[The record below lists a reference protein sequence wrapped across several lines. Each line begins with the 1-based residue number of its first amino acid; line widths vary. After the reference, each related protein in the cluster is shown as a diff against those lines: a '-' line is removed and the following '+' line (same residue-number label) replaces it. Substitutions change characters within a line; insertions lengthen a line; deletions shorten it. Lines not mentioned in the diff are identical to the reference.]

1 MSSAVQD
8 SLWVLPPFSVAD
20 RPSIDVTVAVVSLSK
35 LMEMSET
42 LAEVDSQ

>member
-1 MSSAVQD
+1 MSSALQD

-20 RPSIDVTVAVVSLSK
+20 RSSIDVTVAVVSLSK
-35 LMEMSET
+35 LIAISEA